1 MSYLRNLYI
10 KTIADKISVSVED
23 LIQSEL
29 DIINASYDI
38 FQGRLEDIS
47 IKDKEIYRLNIE
59 LKNLKSSLDDKD
71 YN

>member
-29 DIINASYDI
+29 DIINASFDI
-38 FQGRLEDIS
+38 FQERLSDMS
-47 IKDKEIYRLNIE
+47 LKDKEIYRLNIE
-59 LKNLKSSLDDKD
+59 LANLKSSLDDKD
-71 YN
+71 YT